1 MSNTTERLLDTL
13 LVCLITK
20 SVEMQLER
28 NAEPKK
34 VVLLDEIYKTINEFK
49 KSFQGD

>member
-1 MSNTTERLLDTL
+1 MSETIERLLDTL

-20 SVEMQLER
+20 SVEMQFER

-34 VVLLDEIYKTINEFK
+34 VVLLDEIQETINEFK
-49 KSFQGD
+49 REFRGE